1 MSLRGAFVRAEA
13 VSDTALDIASAG
25 KHRFAMTKLSSYKGE
40 TNVNQPF
47 FHPISDN
54 AFLADSPYIRGN
66 WL

>member
-40 TNVNQPF
+40 MNAKQLF
-47 FHPISDN
+47 YYPIPDN
-54 AFLADSPYIRGN
+54 AVPADSPYIRGN